1 MKALYRL
8 NTIQSMNNCNLADQ
22 NHQESTYDSSRERVY
37 IANIS
42 ACKPCYLHLAG
53 IFLSQWDLWKVYH
66 QIIWY
71 DVCMRYDAYKLKR
84 YNQPYTI
91 LWCTLTDVP
100 RLWMYCL
107 SLLTSAYQGVPLP
120 NWTWHAS
127 QLSNGWWHHILRGT
141 FPVSEKQMATIFDD
155 NSAQH
160 NFLWLSF
167 ALKTFIR
174 HLIITTLC
182 FGQMPIGFYRR
193 VALDFP
199 AGLTFTTEFLGLT
212 FIASSA

>member
-1 MKALYRL
+1 
-8 NTIQSMNNCNLADQ
+8 MNNCNLADQ

-127 QLSNGWWHHILRGT
+127 QLSNGWWDHVLQRISLVFMILPGQWET
-141 FPVSEKQMATIFDD
+141 
-155 NSAQH
+155 NSHQSGRL
-160 NFLWLSF
+160 FRTTSF
-167 ALKTFIR
+167 SFSLKAFIW
-174 HLIITTLC
+174 HLIITPLH